1 MSESNGINNT
11 IYDAVSNALDNK
23 INNCNTLLPSSTG
36 KSAYDLAVD
45 YGYVGTESTWLDT
58 LQGLSAYEVA
68 VSNGYKG
75 TKTEWLK
82 YIKGKSAYELSVDN
96 GFIGNEKEWLS
107 GIIND
112 TELMNNLNIDLL
124 TIAKAANGDE
134 NTTVVTRTGETYPSA
149 KKAIS
154 EGIKSLFENGGLP
167 AVPFKTKALM
177 SASLLVDGVYAMVT
191 EDTVSNGLY
200 VKTAGA
206 WVKSGYDPVSTSKE
220 YALATEKKLVGEVY
234 YKKLE
239 GLVEVFTD
247 SNDVSRVASSTVSG
261 DLKLYGGATSKPLV
275 AGANISILEG
285 TQSITISSGDT
296 VYIAP
301 TEFVLCLVTGQ
312 SNAMFPG
319 GDASLAPIV
328 PDLVCRAW
336 DFITNTLQ
344 DINVQSAFTTV
355 VKQTHVPAMA
365 LEFYKQTG
373 MGLIVVNAAEGSS
386 AIAAEAT
393 PANGKGHWD
402 IGGNLR
408 GRAVSAYNGCKAYLD
423 ANNICY
429 QNGFIT
435 NIHGEQDGQQISAGI
450 STKAQTLRAY
460 NDLIDYLHTELG
472 SKLPFIISRTAY
484 RDSDLQGYKDMR
496 ALQMELTHTKPN
508 TYMGYTGA
516 YKFFERGFVTD
527 GVHFNQEGKNILGS
541 AMGKIASKLS
551 TGIN

>member
-1 MSESNGINNT
+1 MADEIT
-11 IYDAVSNALDNK
+11 LKALQDASLDA
-23 INNCNTLLPSSTG
+23 
-36 KSAYDLAVD
+36 KSL
-45 YGYVGTESTWLDT
+45 E
-58 LQGLSAYEVA
+58 EV
-68 VSNGYKG
+68 VN
-75 TKTEWLK
+75 
-82 YIKGKSAYELSVDN
+82 
-96 GFIGNEKEWLS
+96 GNETKQV
-107 GIIND
+107 
-112 TELMNNLNIDLL
+112 
-124 TIAKAANGDE
+124 
-134 NTTVVTRTGETYPSA
+134 TTRLGESYPSV
-149 KKAIS
+149 KKAI
-154 EGIKSLFENGGLP
+154 KTLFENGGLP
-167 AVPFKTKALM
+167 AEPFKTKSLM
-177 SASLLVDGVYAMVT
+177 TASALVDGDYAQVT
-191 EDTVSNGLY
+191 DDTVNNGLY

-206 WVKSGYDPVSTSKE
+206 WVKSDYDPV
-220 YALATEKKLVGEVY
+220 AAVDKKIAGDVY
-234 YKKLE
+234 YDKIN
-239 GLVEVFTD
+239 GTVELYLDANGTA
-247 SNDVSRVASSTVSG
+247 RVASSTVSG
-261 DLKLYGGATSKPLV
+261 DLKLYGGASSKPLV

-296 VYIAP
+296 VYVAP

-319 GDASLAPIV
+319 GDALLAPV
-328 PDLVCRAW
+328 LPDLVCRAW
-336 DFITNTLQ
+336 DFGTNTLQ
-344 DINVQSAFTTV
+344 DINAQSAFTTV

-402 IGGNLR
+402 VGGNLR

-460 NDLIDYLHTELG
+460 NDLIDYLHAELG

-527 GVHFNQEGKNILGS
+527 GVHFSQEGKNILGS

-551 TGIN
+551 AGVN